1 MLEANIILVT
11 SWVNIAVKYNVLF
24 RLFCRITKRFWYYS
38 TVLLHDFGI
47 TQPYYYTI
55 LVLLNR
61 ITTRFW
67 YYSTVL
73 LHAFGITQSY
83 YYTILV
89 LLNRI
94 TAHYCVV
101 GLHFS
106 VHKNREREREGERE
120 SYFYSVTDK

>member
-1 MLEANIILVT
+1 M
-11 SWVNIAVKYNVLF
+11 NIAVKYNVLF

-61 ITTRFW
+61 ITT
-67 YYSTVL
+67 
-73 LHAFGITQSY
+73 
-83 YYTILV
+83 
-89 LLNRI
+89 
-94 TAHYCVV
+94 HYCVV

-106 VHKNREREREGERE
+106 VHKNRETEREGERE
-120 SYFYSVTDK
+120 RAISTR

>member
-1 MLEANIILVT
+1 MDYFTLNRDVT
-11 SWVNIAVKYNVLF
+11 LCYLDFFV
-24 RLFCRITKRFWYYS
+24 
-38 TVLLHDFGI
+38 VLLHAFGI

-94 TAHYCVV
+94 TRHYCVV

-120 SYFYSVTDK
+120 RAISTR